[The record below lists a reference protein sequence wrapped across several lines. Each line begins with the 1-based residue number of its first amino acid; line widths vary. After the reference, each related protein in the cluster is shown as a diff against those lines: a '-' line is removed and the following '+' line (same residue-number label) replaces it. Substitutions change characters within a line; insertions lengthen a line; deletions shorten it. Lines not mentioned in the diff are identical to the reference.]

1 MLLSFV
7 LNLLAAVA
15 LVLTLAAFGARLRR
29 LARVPLPP
37 GLKLCA
43 DLALGSGGVAL
54 LVVGLGLLRVWQP
67 LVIASL
73 AVFLV
78 LAGRWQLRQWLFRPL
93 VWPGLAALLLLPL
106 ALAPPFFYDALVY
119 HLSLPWQWYLE
130 GGIGPHRETIYAS
143 APPLYSCLAAVLVP
157 WGLDRAPALLHL
169 LAFVVAAAGLFS
181 LSRSL
186 GASKT
191 LAGVC
196 SFSLP
201 LVPLYVLVPG
211 LPAAEGF
218 AVVAL
223 VVTLGILLH
232 RRSIPGALGLAGLLL
247 GTALAVKLQTAP
259 MLLLLGLGLLW
270 RTKPRPEQ
278 MLTAGLG
285 FLLAAAPWW
294 AKNWLLLGKPLMPF
308 GWKGP
313 GLEAVWRD
321 AVSTL
326 HTATTFRDL
335 FRPLVADLGPHAS
348 YLLPAVL
355 AGLLGG
361 VRGGNWPW
369 RILGLVLVGGVLAW
383 DLTAAVPRYLAP
395 WAPVLLLWPITAAKR
410 TAGRWAAALA
420 VGVTA
425 ASGLVATLGQM
436 HRFALFTL
444 PFEAESGVYQRLV
457 VHNPFPVFAV
467 AKTLLPPKAKV
478 LFVGEPRG
486 FGFPRR
492 FSAPSYYDEPELA
505 SVLEGSQ
512 DLSQVL
518 TWLEK
523 EGFTHLLV
531 NWGELERLAPG
542 YPAEPWRTPGGRDK
556 FLRLIRQLDPPLVQ
570 MGSVCLYS
578 LARNRV

>member
-1 MLLSFV
+1 MLLSLV
-7 LNLLAAVA
+7 LNLLASFA
-15 LVLTLAAFGARLRR
+15 LFLTLAAFGARLRR
-29 LARVPLPP
+29 LARVPLTP
-37 GLKLCA
+37 GLKLCG
-43 DLALGSGGVAL
+43 DVALGSGGVAL
-54 LVVGLGLLRVWQP
+54 LVVVLGLLQVWRP
-67 LVIASL
+67 LVIAGL
-73 AVFLV
+73 EVFLV

-143 APPLYSCLAAVLVP
+143 LPPLYSCLAAFLVP

-181 LSRSL
+181 IGRSL

-191 LAGVC
+191 LAAVC
-196 SFSLP
+196 SFCLL

-218 AVVAL
+218 AVVAS
-223 VVTLGILLH
+223 VVTLGIALH

-259 MLLLLGLGLLW
+259 MILLLGLGLLW
-270 RTKPRPEQ
+270 RTKPRPGQ

-294 AKNWLLLGKPLMPF
+294 AKNWLLLGQPFMPF
-308 GWKGP
+308 GWRGP
-313 GLEAVWRD
+313 GLEAAFRD
-321 AVSTL
+321 SVITL

-335 FRPLVADLGPHAS
+335 FRPLAADLWPHAS
-348 YLLPAVL
+348 YLLPAIL

-361 VRGGNWPW
+361 LRGGNWPW
-369 RILGLVLVGGVLAW
+369 RMLGLVLVGGVLAW
-383 DLTAAVPRYLAP
+383 DFTAALPRFLAP

-425 ASGLVATLGQM
+425 ALGLVATLGQM
-436 HRFALFTL
+436 HRFACFSL
-444 PFEAESGVYQRLV
+444 PFEPVSGAYQRLV
-457 VHNPFPVFAV
+457 VNNPFPVFAV

-492 FSAPSYYDEPELA
+492 FSAPSYLDEPKLA
-505 SVLEGSQ
+505 SVLEASQ
-512 DLSQVL
+512 DLSRVMA
-518 TWLEK
+518 WLDK

-542 YPAEPWRTPGGRDK
+542 YPTEPWRTPAGRDQ

-570 MGSVCLYS
+570 MGGVCLYS
-578 LARNRV
+578 LGKSRV